1 MGGGL
6 GPVPR
11 REVGNACGEG
21 VNGSPHI
28 GGTRVFF
35 GGVADP
41 TATAQEQHPHRAQI
55 RHGRGIMR
63 RARRQVRHGLAGV
76 PRTGL

>member
-6 GPVPR
+6 GPVPPR
-11 REVGNACGEG
+11 KMGNAGGEG

-28 GGTRVFF
+28 GGTGVFF

-41 TATAQEQHPHRAQI
+41 AATAQEQHPHRA
-55 RHGRGIMR
+55 
-63 RARRQVRHGLAGV
+63 
-76 PRTGL
+76 